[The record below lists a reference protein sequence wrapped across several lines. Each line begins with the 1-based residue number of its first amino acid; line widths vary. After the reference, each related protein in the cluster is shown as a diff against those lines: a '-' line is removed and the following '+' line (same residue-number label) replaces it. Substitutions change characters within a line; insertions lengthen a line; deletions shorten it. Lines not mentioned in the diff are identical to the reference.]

1 LVQQMLKWFAPLLL
15 LAGKPAVLIRLVVSA
30 IAVAV
35 LLGGV
40 WLISNIALTFDTLKN
55 PFIAVIYG
63 AVLLCFFL
71 VVGLTAW
78 LRLRRLVSTPKAIP
92 AKVQRPLPN
101 ETVTKRALELSTKW
115 EAEGRRVAAAPE
127 GRLRQPPADS
137 GSAAIVPPRAMPP
150 VRATLTVTGPAYT
163 GKTAAIAQLVAATR
177 AQPSETSDLVCL
189 VDAGASDGDERRVAA
204 LVEAAAATDGVLFV
218 VDQDL
223 RATEIAAIRRLTAK
237 GKPLYLV
244 LNKADQF
251 NASDRDA
258 ILVSIRKKM
267 PTGVPPANV
276 VPAAVAPSPVNR
288 EIENARGAVRI
299 ETRRPSADVAALTNL
314 LARAVRPAAGRTLQ
328 FATHS

>member
-1 LVQQMLKWFAPLLL
+1 MLKWFAPLLL
-15 LAGKPAVLIRLVVSA
+15 LAGKPEVLIRLVVGA
-30 IAVAV
+30 LAVAV

-40 WLISNIALTFDTLKN
+40 WLISHIALTFDALKN
-55 PFIAVIYG
+55 PFVAAAYG
-63 AVLLCFFL
+63 AVLLWFFF

-78 LRLRRLVSTPKAIP
+78 LRLRRPGSTPKAI
-92 AKVQRPLPN
+92 AARVQQPLPN
-101 ETVTKRALELSTKW
+101 EIVTKRARELSTKW
-115 EAEGRRVAAAPE
+115 EAEGRRVAAAPD
-127 GRLRQPPADS
+127 GRLRQSADS
-137 GSAAIVPPRAMPP
+137 STAAIAPPRAMPP

-177 AQPSETSDLVCL
+177 AQPTETSDVVCL

-204 LVEAAAATDGVLFV
+204 VVEAAAATDGVLFV

-223 RATEIAAIRRLTAK
+223 RATEVAAIKRLTAK

-251 NASDRDA
+251 NAADCDA

-267 PTGVPPANV
+267 PPGFPPANV

-299 ETRRPSADVAALTNL
+299 ETRRPSADVDALAKL
-314 LARAVRPAAGRTLQ
+314 LARAVRPTEGHALQ
-328 FATHS
+328 FANCS